1 MARAARKWALVPA
14 LMLLTACGGG
24 WMTDYDEPVGSEVS
38 RAWDV
43 RNVAVVVPDSL
54 TVSNENSLAPNADI
68 VWHGEEFGDR
78 RFQVKQIMETG
89 ITAGTGKLNGNRPVQ
104 MNVILQE
111 FHAVT
116 PAAVARSPSA
126 VHNITFTLSVID
138 ARTGEVLAEPQL
150 IQADLEAYVGAAAFT
165 AAIEGRT
172 QKARI
177 EAHLAR
183 VIEGWLGTGPDQRR
197 SFSSI
202 GR

>member
-1 MARAARKWALVPA
+1 MARAVRKWALLPA
-14 LMLLTACGGG
+14 LALLAACGGD
-24 WMTDYDEPVGSEVS
+24 WTTDYDAPVGTEVS

-43 RNVAVVVPDSL
+43 RHVAVVVPDSL
-54 TVSNENSLAPNADI
+54 TVSNENTLAPNADI

-89 ITAGTGKLNGNRPVQ
+89 ISAGTGKLAGNRPVQ
-104 MNVILQE
+104 MNVILHE

-138 ARTGEVLAEPQL
+138 ARTGEVLAEPQV